1 MSTSRVKKPTQL
13 TLAINDL
20 DFCYLPPRLSLSPMR
35 HNDLVCT
42 VDCSWFF
49 SEGANHMV
57 FALDCTGG
65 QGSYNPHCGPIY
77 RHGQNLWSEARG
89 FIIFADGM
97 VMAERWNGTAMP
109 GLVTVTNTSGAIF
122 NPAMHPVFTLRV
134 QAGYRMGGFA
144 DRMRI
149 TIHQGIAADDP
160 VLFEG
165 EVTGAGWGWDW
176 TGSHKVAIA
185 GIGPHFVT
193 PNDTGCVEERVP
205 RDAPNA
211 ILPFTNFKLRMVKG

>member
-1 MSTSRVKKPTQL
+1 MSTSRPKKPTRL
-13 TLAINDL
+13 SLAINDL
-20 DFCYLPPRLSLSPMR
+20 DFYYLPIRTSLTATR
-35 HNDLVCT
+35 HNEVVCT

-49 SEGANHMV
+49 SNGGNHMA

-65 QGSYNPHCGPIY
+65 QGSYNPHCGPIF

-89 FIIFADGM
+89 FIVFADGG

-109 GLVTVTNTSGAIF
+109 GLVQVANTSGATF
-122 NPAMHPVFTLRV
+122 NPAQHPVFTVRIL
-134 QAGYRMGGFA
+134 AGYRAGALA
-144 DRMRI
+144 DTMRI
-149 TIHQGIAADDP
+149 TIHQGITVDSL

-165 EVTGAGWGWDW
+165 EVTGTAWGWDW
-176 TGSHKVAIA
+176 TGSHRVALA

-205 RDAPNA
+205 RDAPDA
-211 ILPFTNFKLRMVKG
+211 TLPFAHFKLRVLTG

>member
-77 RHGQNLWSEARG
+77 RHGQNLFAEARG
-89 FIIFADGM
+89 FIIFANGT

-122 NPAMHPVFTLRV
+122 NPAVHPVFTLHI
-134 QAGYRMGGFA
+134 QAGYRVGDFA
-144 DRMRI
+144 DRMRVS
-149 TIHQGIAADDP
+149 IHQGIAVDGP
-160 VLFEG
+160 ILLEG
-165 EVTGAGWGWDW
+165 EVSGAGWGWDW
-176 TGSHKVAIA
+176 TGSHKVAIG

-193 PNDTGCVEERVP
+193 PNDTGCVEERVS

-211 ILPFTNFKLRMVKG
+211 ILPFANFKLRLVNG